1 MNKSTNDILRTKAVN
16 KICKLINNKY
26 NSIIIEKSVYNYCI
40 EYSLKRNISRNWK
53 DKQFIRLY
61 INKLISIY
69 SNLSPETY
77 VENNY
82 LIDLIND
89 EKIKLEKIAYMPRYD
104 IFPDRWK
111 YLIEEKIKKDKILN
125 DMKPNEMTDQIR
137 CNRCGGRKCSYYAM
151 QTRSADEPMTLF
163 ITCLSCHS
171 KWKQ

>member
-1 MNKSTNDILRTKAVN
+1 MNKSTEDKIRSKSVDKLTNIIND
-16 KICKLINNKY
+16 KY
-26 NSIIIEKSVYNYCI
+26 KSLLIEKSIYNYCI

-53 DKQFIRLY
+53 DNRFKHLY
-61 INKLISIY
+61 INKLISVY
-69 SNLSPETY
+69 SNLSPEMY
-77 VENNY
+77 IENNY
-82 LIDLIND
+82 LIDLIKND
-89 EKIKLEKIAYMPRYD
+89 KINLEKIAYMPRYE
-104 IFPDRWK
+104 IFPDRWN

-125 DMKPNEMTDQIR
+125 EMKPNEMTDQIR